1 VLVHLLQVVGSVRR
15 FFGLRRCQSPHN
27 VPQVIAV
34 VDLPVL
40 IAFTREFGGQGGDD
54 IVGKL
59 SVFFLF
65 IRFYLVL

>member
-1 VLVHLLQVVGSVRR
+1 
-15 FFGLRRCQSPHN
+15 
-27 VPQVIAV
+27 V